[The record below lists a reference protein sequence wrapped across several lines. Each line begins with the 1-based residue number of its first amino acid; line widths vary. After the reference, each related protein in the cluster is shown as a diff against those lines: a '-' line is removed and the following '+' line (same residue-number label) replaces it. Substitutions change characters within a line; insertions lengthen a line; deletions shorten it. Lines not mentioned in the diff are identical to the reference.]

1 MAGSLKKF
9 LSKPEKKETEYQEN
23 ARENVDVAL
32 NQEAVDLSGQKDVCS
47 SEGES
52 STTRKSTTEETVTVR
67 NLSSSSEICSNLDCG
82 DDPGLWPARM
92 NNDLVN
98 ILVSRGSIQVSNW
111 NFPIND
117 DGRKFTD
124 NYYYRNLPNGENI
137 KREWLVYS
145 SSKDSVYCFCCKILG
160 KSTSTLSTMNGFSDW
175 QHLSLT
181 LKRHETSAYHSENMK
196 SWVQLN
202 NMLKN
207 KTTVNEMQ
215 LRLLESEK
223 KQWCDVLER
232 IIAVIKFLSS
242 QCLAFRGSSKTL
254 YEHDNGNF
262 LKAIEMIASFDT
274 VMRQH
279 IHKIQCSKS
288 DSSRMTH
295 YLGDQIQ
302 NEIIDMLGTTI
313 KNFILNK
320 VRESKYFSIIL
331 DCTPDSSHTE
341 QITVVLRHV
350 HLNNKT
356 NNVEICENFVGFCPI
371 TSSTGEGLLNFVLD
385 LFSQLNLNIQNLR
398 GQGYDNGSN
407 MRGKHKGLQK
417 KILEINNRAFYVP
430 CSAHSLNLVVNDAAN
445 ITHETVNFF
454 NIIQEIYVFFS
465 SSTKRWSIICKYLPD
480 LKLKALSATRWSSRI
495 DAVKPLRYHLEKIFD
510 ALLEISD
517 NNSSEWDCTTS
528 QKAHS
533 LALNIQNFR
542 FICSVVI
549 WFDILNEINA
559 LSKIMQ
565 SPTMNTEIC
574 INLVNNLINK
584 FTKYRSDEHFEVVVS
599 EASKVAH
606 ELNVEANFPA
616 INTIRPRKKPTH
628 FQYEHHDEVL
638 IDPKVKYKVE
648 FFFRILDQAITSLKD
663 RFEELQTFTEV
674 FGFFSVNLFNYSDDE
689 LMKHCKDLNLKL
701 KDDSH
706 NESDIDGIDLYNEII
721 ALKSHFAENQSDPR
735 TILQYLFTN
744 DLISTFPNTAIALR
758 ILLTLP
764 VSVASGERSFS
775 KLKIIKNYLRSTML
789 QQRLSNL
796 AIVSIEHQLLD
807 SLDTSKLIE
816 EFSNIKARKVKF
828 L

>member
-1 MAGSLKKF
+1 MKF
-9 LSKPEKKETEYQEN
+9 LSKPEKQDMECQEN
-23 ARENVDVAL
+23 FDIASTSTAL
-32 NQEAVDLSGQKDVCS
+32 NPGTMDVSEEKDVCF
-47 SEGES
+47 SE
-52 STTRKSTTEETVTVR
+52 EEFIKAREGTAKEPIS
-67 NLSSSSEICSNLDCG
+67 NLSSSVICSNLDCG
-82 DDPGLWPARM
+82 DDPGLWPASM
-92 NNDLVN
+92 TNDYVN
-98 ILVSRGSIQVSNW
+98 ILVSRCPVQVSKFD
-111 NFPIND
+111 FPIND
-117 DGRKFTD
+117 DGRKFTN
-124 NYYYRNLPNGENI
+124 NYYYRNLPNGEKIN
-137 KREWLVYS
+137 REWLVYS
-145 SSKDSVYCFCCKILG
+145 ISKDSVYCFCCKIFG
-160 KSTSTLSTMNGFSDW
+160 KSVSSLSSLDGFSNW

-181 LKRHETSAYHSENMK
+181 LKRHETSISHSENVK

-207 KTTVNEMQ
+207 KTTVNQMQ

-232 IIAVIKFLSS
+232 IIAVIKFLSH

-274 VMRQH
+274 VMREH
-279 IHKIQCSKS
+279 IHRIQFSKS
-288 DSSRMTH
+288 DSSRLTH

-302 NEIIDMLGTTI
+302 NEIIDMLGTNI
-313 KNFILNK
+313 KENILNK

-331 DCTPDSSHTE
+331 DCTPDVSHTE

-350 HLNNKT
+350 VLNNKT

-407 MRGKHKGLQK
+407 MRGKKNGLQK
-417 KILEINNRAFYVP
+417 KILDINNRAFYVP
-430 CSAHSLNLVVNDAAN
+430 CSAHSLNLVVNDAVN

-465 SSTKRWSIICKYLPD
+465 SSTKKWSIICKHLPG

-495 DAVKPLRYHLEKIFD
+495 DAVKPLRHHLEKIFD

-517 NNSSEWDCTTS
+517 NSSEWDCTIS
-528 QKAHS
+528 HKAHS
-533 LALNIQNFR
+533 LALSIQSYR

-549 WFDILNEINA
+549 WFDILNEINGV
-559 LSKIMQ
+559 SKIIQ
-565 SPTMNTEIC
+565 SPIINNQIC
-574 INLVNNLINK
+574 ITLLNNLINK
-584 FTKYRSDEHFEVVVS
+584 FTTYRTGEHFETVLA

-606 ELNVEANFPA
+606 ELNVETNFPP
-616 INTIRPRKKPTH
+616 INTIRPRRKPTQ
-628 FQYEHHDEVL
+628 FQYEHNDEVL
-638 IDPKVKYKVE
+638 IDPKIKYRVE
-648 FFFRILDQAITSLKD
+648 FYFRILDQTITSLKN
-663 RFEELQTFTEV
+663 RFEELKTFTEV
-674 FGFFSVNLFNYSDDE
+674 FGFLSANLLNCSNDD
-689 LMKHCKDLNLKL
+689 LMKHCKDLYLKL
-701 KDDSH
+701 KDDSSS
-706 NESDIDGIDLYNEII
+706 ESDIDGIDLFNEII
-721 ALKSHFAENQSDPR
+721 ALKLHFTENQTNEPQ
-735 TILQYLFTN
+735 TLLQYLYAN
-744 DLISTFPNTAIALR
+744 DLISTFPNTAIVLR

-796 AIVSIEHQLLD
+796 ALVSIEHEILD
-807 SLDTSKLIE
+807 SLDTRKLIE
-816 EFSNIKARKVKF
+816 DFANIKARRVKF